1 MTPLEGYEAPIAILV
16 VFSAVLMSFSKGLP
30 NFGNVSVN
38 WVVLLMIIMYI
49 LLIMIA
55 IEIVRI
61 TLEQC
66 VRKNSLLK
74 NVIKLVFILILDFLS
89 GLILGVFYKLRSS
102 EIISSLISLMLKD
115 NDNIIGDK
123 ANKVIEKLL
132 FKEIDKIEN
141 IQDYVP
147 TDQSEPVIYDNI
159 IIWRR
164 DNNNE

>member
-1 MTPLEGYEAPIAILV
+1 
-16 VFSAVLMSFSKGLP
+16 
-30 NFGNVSVN
+30 
-38 WVVLLMIIMYI
+38 
-49 LLIMIA
+49 
-55 IEIVRI
+55 
-61 TLEQC
+61 
-66 VRKNSLLK
+66 
-74 NVIKLVFILILDFLS
+74 
-89 GLILGVFYKLRSS
+89 
-102 EIISSLISLMLKD
+102 MLKD